1 MRMRIGTSENGDG
14 TVVGANVRLQGTL
27 KDTQDITVHG
37 TVEGDVVSSKSVF
50 ISESA
55 TIKGPVIGETVTVGG
70 TVKGSIEAKV
80 KLEIL
85 PSGKVSGSIGATT
98 LIINAGAQFNGKCA
112 MQVDGKETVLKNDD
126 KSDVPVHK
134 EVSDREDT
142 SPTQP
147 KEKEKTDFELE

>member
-1 MRMRIGTSENGDG
+1 MRIGTSENGEG

-50 ISESA
+50 ITESA
-55 TIKGPVIGETVTVGG
+55 IVKGPVIGETVTIGG

-85 PSGKVSGSIGATT
+85 PSGKVSGSIAATT
-98 LIINAGAQFNGKCA
+98 LIINAGAQFNGKCG
-112 MQVDGKETVLKNDD
+112 MQVD
-126 KSDVPVHK
+126 HK
-134 EVSDREDT
+134 EIQIKGDEKADSHGSKQDT
-142 SPTQP
+142 DKAVTEPTP
-147 KEKEKTDFELE
+147 PIEKEKTDFELE